1 MDKSINIYH
10 GSDKIIENP
19 TFGLGRKNNDFGL
32 GFYCTENQE
41 LAKEWAVSSLN
52 DGFCNK
58 YTLDTSYLKIL
69 NLNSSDYTIL
79 NWIAV
84 LLKHRLF
91 TIKNPLANRAKKYL
105 LDNFDINVNAYDLI
119 IGYRADDSYFDYAES
134 FINNGISVGQLA
146 SAMRLGKLGEQIV
159 IKSKFAFSNLK
170 YNGFAIAEKDKYY
183 SLRKLRNDEAN
194 QMYFDMLEEESDTLY
209 MLDII
214 RGGIKND
221 NLQIP
226 RNIS

>member
-32 GFYCTENQE
+32 GFYCTENEE

-105 LDNFDINVNAYDLI
+105 FDNFDINVNAYDLI
-119 IGYRADDSYFDYAES
+119 IGYRADDSYFYYAES

>member
-32 GFYCTENQE
+32 GFYCTENEE

-105 LDNFDINVNAYDLI
+105 LDNFDINLNTYDLI

>member
-1 MDKSINIYH
+1 
-10 GSDKIIENP
+10 
-19 TFGLGRKNNDFGL
+19 
-32 GFYCTENQE
+32 
-41 LAKEWAVSSLN
+41 
-52 DGFCNK
+52 
-58 YTLDTSYLKIL
+58 
-69 NLNSSDYTIL
+69 
-79 NWIAV
+79 
-84 LLKHRLF
+84 
-91 TIKNPLANRAKKYL
+91 
-105 LDNFDINVNAYDLI
+105 LI
-119 IGYRADDSYFDYAES
+119 IGYRADDSYFYYAES